1 MPSTNG
7 HGLKQAILW
16 VILYMR
22 VSGDEQKKK
31 GYSLVDQRAALR
43 AWARSEGYTIL
54 EEVEDGA
61 WSGGSLTR
69 PGLDRVRERVA
80 EGGVYA
86 VAALY
91 RDRFARGIY
100 AQLLQAEFAEHGTR
114 LVALNS
120 QGDDSPDGE
129 LADGIMDVIS
139 GWERKK
145 IAERTRRGKLRK
157 AREGRSVSPTP
168 KYGFR
173 FDDAHDGLVVYEPEM
188 AVVERI
194 FRMAADGLGVRSIQ
208 SRLYAEGVPSPR
220 GGKVWDRRVLRRIV
234 ASDEYGPLTFEEIE
248 KLVSPEV
255 ASRLDP
261 HKQYG
266 VQWYN
271 RDRAT
276 VRTVAEPDGNGGTR
290 YRKRKTLRRRP
301 KDEWLAIPVPGHLP
315 RDLVDQARAAMDANT
330 GSERKHLARQW
341 ELRGLVRCSCG
352 SKMQTKTT
360 KPNGHTYHYYYCV
373 RRNELRRMC
382 SCTQQALRA
391 AEVESAVW
399 SFISGL
405 LKDPEKVRAGME
417 RLIEREQATRTG
429 DRERD
434 GKVWAEKLEECSR
447 LRAAYQDQQ
456 AAGLMTLDE
465 LASKLRDL
473 EETRLLAQLELDALA
488 QLEAR
493 VEELEENR
501 DALIASYTSMVPDA
515 LENLISEE
523 RNKVYRMLQLEVSPT
538 PEGYQVSGAFCTNG
552 QTTAY
557 PSRANPV
564 SSALRAR
571 WRLPAA
577 LRPNPGTARH
587 AVVNSKRRSSPSV
600 SRARNLS
607 SGCFASA
614 RQRIGLPAEP

>member
-7 HGLKQAILW
+7 QLGPQRA
-16 VILYMR
+16 ILYMR

-31 GYSLVDQRAALR
+31 GYSLADQRTALR
-43 AWARSEGYTIL
+43 EWARNEGYAIL

-61 WSGGSLTR
+61 FSGGTLTR
-69 PGLDRVRERVA
+69 PGLDRVRELVAADRVD
-80 EGGVYA
+80 A

-157 AREGRSVSPTP
+157 DREGKSVSPTP

-173 FDDAHDGLVVYEPEM
+173 FDDAHDGLVVYDPEM

-194 FRMAADGLGVRSIQ
+194 FRMAADGLGVGSIQ
-208 SRLYAEGVPSPR
+208 NRLYAEGIRLPR

-234 ASDEYGPLTFEEIE
+234 ASDEYRPLAFEEV
-248 KLVSPEV
+248 KQLVSTEV
-255 ASRLDP
+255 AARLDP
-261 HKQYG
+261 EKEYG
-266 VQWYN
+266 IQWYN
-271 RDRAT
+271 RDHAT

-301 KDEWLAIPVPGHLP
+301 KDEWLAISVPAHLP

-330 GSERKHLARQW
+330 GSERKHLAREW
-341 ELRGLVRCSCG
+341 ELKGLVRCSCG

-360 KPNGHTYHYYYCV
+360 KPHGHTYHYYYCI

-382 SCTQQALRA
+382 SYTQQALRA
-391 AEVESAVW
+391 SEVESAVW

-417 RLIEREQATRTG
+417 RLIERERATRTG
-429 DRERD
+429 DPESD
-434 GKVWAEKLEECSR
+434 GKVWLKKLEECSR

-456 AAGLMTLDE
+456 VAGLMTLDE
-465 LASKLRDL
+465 LASKLKDL
-473 EETRLLAQLELDALA
+473 EETRRVAQLELDALA
-488 QLEAR
+488 ELEAR
-493 VEELEENR
+493 VQELEENR
-501 DALIASYTSMVPDA
+501 DALIASYASMVPEA

-538 PEGYQVSGAFCTNG
+538 PEGYQVSGAFCT
-552 QTTAY
+552 
-557 PSRANPV
+557 
-564 SSALRAR
+564 SAPTPAR
-571 WRLPAA
+571 P
-577 LRPNPGTARH
+577 PNETPH
-587 AVVNSKRRSSPSV
+587 
-600 SRARNLS
+600 
-607 SGCFASA
+607 
-614 RQRIGLPAEP
+614 